1 MLPAVFAVFGDL
13 VTAGLVVGCT
23 LGFKPNQIERR
34 WPVGRRQ
41 AVRDLFPH
49 ADLPW
54 YQSATGEGLLRYGFS
69 VDRGYFGGYHRV
81 GRVGGCVRLWAD
93 RPIWQDGKARRAADR
108 AGAAGPAGPRD
119 PGRAQLGNGLASAG

>member
-23 LGFKPNQIERR
+23 SGFKPNQIERR

-41 AVRDLFPH
+41 VIRDLFPR

-54 YQSATGEGLLRYGFS
+54 YQSATGEGLLRHGFS
-69 VDRGYFGGYHRV
+69 VDRGYFGGHHRV
-81 GRVGGCVRLWAD
+81 GRVGGCVCLWTD
-93 RPIWQDGKARRAADR
+93 RAIWQDGKTRRTADR
-108 AGAAGPAGPRD
+108 AGRPRAAGPA
-119 PGRAQLGNGLASAG
+119 RAGD